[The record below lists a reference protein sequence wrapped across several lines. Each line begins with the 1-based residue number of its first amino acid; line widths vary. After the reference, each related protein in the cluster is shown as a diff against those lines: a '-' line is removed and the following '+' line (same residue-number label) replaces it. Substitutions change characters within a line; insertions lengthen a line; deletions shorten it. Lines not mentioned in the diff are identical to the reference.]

1 MLSTTSA
8 YAVRAATCIA
18 QNDKPVS
25 AKEIALAA
33 SVPFKYLQQ
42 ILKSLVKVGILSSL
56 RGVGGGFSLNRSA
69 HRIELGQIVRTFD
82 NVEKQISCPFGDERE
97 CLVKPTC
104 AIHEHW
110 MGFVKPYM
118 KLLDKTTLADLA
130 DTCPKTGLPEGIE
143 SEGGNFKK
151 RMTEVF
157 NILSKKKVE
166 TGQKDTQNPPAH
178 R

>member
-1 MLSTTSA
+1 MLSATST

-18 QNDKPVS
+18 QNEKPVS

-42 ILKSLVKVGILSSL
+42 ILKSLVNTGILSSS
-56 RGVGGGFSLNRSA
+56 RGVGGGFCLNQPA
-69 HRIELGQIVRTFD
+69 HEIVLSQIVRTFD

-110 MGFVKPYM
+110 MGFVKPYVE
-118 KLLDKTTLADLA
+118 LLERTTLADLA
-130 DTCPKTGLPEGIE
+130 DNCPKGLPEGLE

-151 RMTEVF
+151 RMSEVF
-157 NILSKKKVE
+157 NIFLNKK
-166 TGQKDTQNPPAH
+166 G
-178 R
+178 

>member
-1 MLSTTSA
+1 MLSATSA

-42 ILKSLVKVGILSSL
+42 ILKSLVKVGILSSS
-56 RGVGGGFSLNRSA
+56 RGVGGGFGLNQPA
-69 HRIELGQIVRTFD
+69 HGIVLGQIVRIFD
-82 NVEKQISCPFGDERE
+82 NVEQQISCPFGDEHE

-110 MGFVKPYM
+110 MRVVKPYVE
-118 KLLDKTTLADLA
+118 LLDKTTLADLA
-130 DTCPKTGLPEGIE
+130 DTCPKGLPEE
-143 SEGGNFKK
+143 FECEEGNLKK
-151 RMTEVF
+151 KMSDVF
-157 NILSKKKVE
+157 NIFSDKKS
-166 TGQKDTQNPPAH
+166 
-178 R
+178 

>member
-25 AKEIALAA
+25 AKEIAFAS

-42 ILKSLVKVGILSSL
+42 ILKSLVKAGILSSF
-56 RGVGGGFSLNRSA
+56 RGVGGGFCLNQPPNE
-69 HRIELGQIVRTFD
+69 IVLGQIVGTFD
-82 NVEKQISCPFGDERE
+82 NVQQQISCPFGDEHE

-110 MGFVKPYM
+110 MGFVKPYLE
-118 KLLDKTTLADLA
+118 LLEKTTLAELA
-130 DTCPKTGLPEGIE
+130 NTCPKKGLLKGFE

-151 RMTEVF
+151 RISEVF
-157 NILSKKKVE
+157 KIFPKK
-166 TGQKDTQNPPAH
+166 NS
-178 R
+178 